1 MALTEEQIRLCNSD
15 EELFR
20 ALSQELNRRLPDGER
35 DLDAFVERVRG
46 LPKGLRAMAAIYQFD
61 VSMTLDDLGWH
72 FANWHHRPY
81 CDETLRGL
89 QELEAHEAAEIF
101 SSAYALTQ
109 PHWDEISQLLSQ
121 SFDAFVDWYSGS
133 ELQKSLDPLN
143 ERMWDLCKA
152 TGKLGLMTYWLI
164 YARRYPEN
172 VVSAFDISR
181 AKSR

>member
-1 MALTEEQIRLCNSD
+1 MALTEENIRSCSSD

-20 ALSQELNRRLPDGER
+20 SLSQELSRRLPDEER
-35 DLDAFVERVRG
+35 DLDAFVERVRA
-46 LPKGLRAMAAIYQFD
+46 LPKGLRAMAAIYQLD

-89 QELEAHEAAEIF
+89 RELEAQEAAEIF
-101 SSAYALTQ
+101 SSPYVLAQ
-109 PHWDEISQLLSQ
+109 PHWEKIGQLLSEN
-121 SFDAFVDWYSGS
+121 FDAFVEWYSRS
-133 ELQKSLDPLN
+133 ELQRSLDPLN
-143 ERMWDLCKA
+143 ERMWDLCEA
-152 TGKLGLMTYWLI
+152 IGKLGLMTYWLI

-172 VVSAFDISR
+172 VVSVFDISK